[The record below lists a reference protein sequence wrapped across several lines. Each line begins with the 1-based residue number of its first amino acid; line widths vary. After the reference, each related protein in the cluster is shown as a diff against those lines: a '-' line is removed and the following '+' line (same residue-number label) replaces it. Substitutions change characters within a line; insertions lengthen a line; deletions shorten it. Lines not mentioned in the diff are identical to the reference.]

1 VQERI
6 ATLAAPELG
15 GRAPGSPGLESARKA
30 VLEWMKSAGLEAGGE
45 GGSWEQTFGPKD
57 LPHGATLRT
66 EEAHLPKGASWDD
79 VEFVNLVG
87 VLPGKGGSGAHGGAE
102 SVVIGAHLD
111 HLGTNDGGEVFTGAD
126 DNASGV
132 AAMLELARR
141 FAGSPM
147 DRTVRWVGYT
157 NEENSNSAGGLMG
170 SFVSARNAQ
179 NRNEKIVAMMSLE
192 MLGYYDETP
201 GSQRYPFDQAMAAR
215 LGMDLPDT
223 GDYIGVVGR
232 FEDRGLID
240 AIAASMRS
248 SERANVVAAALPAMV
263 SAIWRSDHGNYW
275 LAGYNAVMITD
286 TSEFRTPHYHMPSD
300 TIDTLDFDR
309 MAGVVDALEVA
320 VRDLATAEA
329 E

>member
-1 VQERI
+1 MQALSVDFAQRN
-6 ATLAAPELG
+6 
-15 GRAPGSPGLESARKA
+15 ARNRG
-30 VLEWMKSAGLEAGGE
+30 VLNDAGLWVGMRLAMMGYEADL
-45 GGSWEQTFGPKD
+45 EQVDDTDEQRGFNVF
-57 LPHGATLRT
+57 AELRGT
-66 EEAHLPKGASWDD
+66 SRPDEII
-79 VEFVNLVG
+79 
-87 VLPGKGGSGAHGGAE
+87 
-102 SVVIGAHLD
+102 VIGAHYD
-111 HLGTNDGGEVFTGAD
+111 AEVNTPGAD

>member
-1 VQERI
+1 MRQILPLIIVSLFLVGCTSGARVPTRTDVVRSTQDRLRADVQALSVDFAQRN
-6 ATLAAPELG
+6 
-15 GRAPGSPGLESARKA
+15 ARNRG
-30 VLEWMKSAGLEAGGE
+30 VLNDAGLWVGMRLAMMGYEADL
-45 GGSWEQTFGPKD
+45 EQVDDTDEQRGFNVF
-57 LPHGATLRT
+57 AELRGT
-66 EEAHLPKGASWDD
+66 SRPDEII
-79 VEFVNLVG
+79 
-87 VLPGKGGSGAHGGAE
+87 
-102 SVVIGAHLD
+102 VIGAHYD
-111 HLGTNDGGEVFTGAD
+111 AEVNTPGAD

-286 TSEFRTPHYHMPSD
+286 TSEFRTPHYHLPSD

>member
-1 VQERI
+1 MRQILPLIIVSLFLVGCTSGARVPTRTDVVRSTQDRLRADVQALSVDFAQRN
-6 ATLAAPELG
+6 
-15 GRAPGSPGLESARKA
+15 ARNRG
-30 VLEWMKSAGLEAGGE
+30 VLNDAGLWVGMRLAMMGYEADL
-45 GGSWEQTFGPKD
+45 EQVDDTDEQRGFNVF
-57 LPHGATLRT
+57 AELRGT
-66 EEAHLPKGASWDD
+66 SRPDEII
-79 VEFVNLVG
+79 
-87 VLPGKGGSGAHGGAE
+87 
-102 SVVIGAHLD
+102 VIGAHYD
-111 HLGTNDGGEVFTGAD
+111 AEVNTPGAD

>member
-1 VQERI
+1 MRQILPLIIVSLFLVGCTSGARVPTRSDVVRSTQDRLRADVQALSVDFAQRN
-6 ATLAAPELG
+6 
-15 GRAPGSPGLESARKA
+15 ARNRG
-30 VLEWMKSAGLEAGGE
+30 VLNDAGLWVGMRLAMMGYEADL
-45 GGSWEQTFGPKD
+45 EQVDDTDEQRGFNVF
-57 LPHGATLRT
+57 AELRGT
-66 EEAHLPKGASWDD
+66 SRPDEII
-79 VEFVNLVG
+79 
-87 VLPGKGGSGAHGGAE
+87 
-102 SVVIGAHLD
+102 VIGAHYD
-111 HLGTNDGGEVFTGAD
+111 AEVNTPGAD